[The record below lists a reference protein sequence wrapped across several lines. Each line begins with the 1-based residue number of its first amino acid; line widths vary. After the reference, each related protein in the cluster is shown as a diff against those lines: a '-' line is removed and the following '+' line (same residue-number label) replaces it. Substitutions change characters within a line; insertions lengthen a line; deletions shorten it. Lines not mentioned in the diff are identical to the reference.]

1 MNNLNVRGHS
11 RRKLVNRLMLAMS
24 CTAAGIA
31 ILILALILGYILIR
45 GISYLNLN
53 ILTKAAEPMG
63 ETGEACA
70 MRFLARL
77 SWCCFGQ

>member
-31 ILILALILGYILIR
+31 ILILALILGYILIVAFP
-45 GISYLNLN
+45 
-53 ILTKAAEPMG
+53 ILI
-63 ETGEACA
+63 
-70 MRFLARL
+70 
-77 SWCCFGQ
+77 